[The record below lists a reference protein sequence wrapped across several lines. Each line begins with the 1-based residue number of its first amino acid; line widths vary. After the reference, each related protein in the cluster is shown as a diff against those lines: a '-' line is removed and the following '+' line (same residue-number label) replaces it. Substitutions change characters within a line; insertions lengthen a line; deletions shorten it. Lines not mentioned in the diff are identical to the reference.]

1 MKKNYEGAESGER
14 KKNKKV
20 IFSSKKEFVRGHSFM
35 TSTKKDQISGRPSTP
50 LFTNIQFWS
59 KHTPLLDI
67 PNWHSIPP
75 G

>member
-35 TSTKKDQISGRPSTP
+35 MSTKKDQISGEALYSS
-50 LFTNIQFWS
+50 IH
-59 KHTPLLDI
+59 KHPILV
-67 PNWHSIPP
+67 
-75 G
+75 